1 MAETIKVG
9 RRWLEISRPGKPMFP
24 SGETKGDLV
33 HYYAEVAEALVRH
46 ARERPIAMQRFPD
59 GIAGEGFFQRA
70 AADYYPDWVR
80 TVTVPKRGGGLE
92 EVIIGDA
99 ATLVYLANQACV
111 TPHLWLSR
119 ADHLDR
125 PDRMIFDF
133 DPSGGTFADIL
144 HAARTCGELLRE
156 KKLEPFAMVTGSRG
170 IHVTVPLRRS
180 SATGFDR
187 VRAFARGIAEELV
200 SRDPRRLT
208 LEARKGKRGERIL
221 VDIMRNSYAQTAV
234 APYAVR
240 AREGAP
246 VAMPLRWE
254 ELEDPRLRPDRWGM
268 RAARERLDR
277 EGDVWSDI
285 RSHARALPRW
295 AV

>member
-9 RRWLEISRPGKPMFP
+9 RRRLEISRPGKPMFP

-46 ARERPIAMQRFPD
+46 SRERPIAMQRFPD

-80 TVTVPKRGGGLE
+80 TVTVPKRGGELE

-119 ADHLDR
+119 VDHLDR

-133 DPSGGTFADIL
+133 DTSDGRTAGGPS
-144 HAARTCGELLRE
+144 
-156 KKLEPFAMVTGSRG
+156 
-170 IHVTVPLRRS
+170 
-180 SATGFDR
+180 DR
-187 VRAFARGIAEELV
+187 DR
-200 SRDPRRLT
+200 P
-208 LEARKGKRGERIL
+208 
-221 VDIMRNSYAQTAV
+221 
-234 APYAVR
+234 
-240 AREGAP
+240 
-246 VAMPLRWE
+246 
-254 ELEDPRLRPDRWGM
+254 RPDR
-268 RAARERLDR
+268 AIH
-277 EGDVWSDI
+277 EGAGGPIDSTQS
-285 RSHARALPRW
+285 RTKLT
-295 AV
+295 